1 MIAGRAPGGCLS
13 DLELSLA
20 YDAQREGVADTHLL
34 TCTRCRERLAELEQ
48 LTTLGRAVPHVEP
61 RPDAGAALV
70 AWAAQNPVRARS
82 LFPWRAAALVA
93 AAASVVMVVSLL
105 ALEQEAADRGLE
117 RQAEV
122 RGSADARY
130 EHQISR
136 LSADGARDET
146 LRVEHGRVQV
156 ELKPLAA
163 GERFRVLVSDADIE
177 VLGTRLEVEVRE
189 GRLYE
194 VQVIAGRAMVR
205 ARERPPAS
213 LDAGERWSP
222 APSRAEASAARAPAP
237 VPAAPAVL
245 PTSAPAAPAVLPTSV
260 PAVPRIPP
268 SSVAR
273 SESPAEPR
281 SPRAE
286 GASLPRARSSL
297 LDAAAFGASAETAPI
312 PPPPDA
318 FEAEFGQA
326 WSHFRAGE
334 LPEAA
339 EGFAQVE
346 RGGSLALAEDA
357 AYWRVVAL
365 LKLGAP
371 DSEEMLARF
380 LERHPASLRWGQ
392 LAITRAEQ
400 LLARGKKAE
409 AWTLLRRAAQD
420 PDHAIAE
427 SAERLRVLSGAPARE

>member
-1 MIAGRAPGGCLS
+1 MIAGRAPDGCLS

-48 LTTLGRAVPHVEP
+48 LTTLGRAVPHLEP

-70 AWAAQNPVRARS
+70 EWAAKNPVRARPT
-82 LFPWRAAALVA
+82 FPWRAAALVV
-93 AAASVVMVVSLL
+93 AAASVVLVVSLL

-136 LSADGARDET
+136 LSSDGARDET
-146 LRVEHGRVQV
+146 LRIEHGRVEV

-163 GERFRVLVSDADIE
+163 GERFRVLAPDAEIE

-189 GRLYE
+189 GRLHE
-194 VQVIAGRAMVR
+194 VQVIAGRATVR
-205 ARERPPAS
+205 PRELSPAS

-222 APSRAEASAARAPAP
+222 ALSHAEATVAQVP
-237 VPAAPAVL
+237 VPAAPAAL
-245 PTSAPAAPAVLPTSV
+245 PPSV
-260 PAVPRIPP
+260 PAVSPP
-268 SSVAR
+268 SVAR
-273 SESPAEPR
+273 SERPAEPR
-281 SPRAE
+281 SPRVE
-286 GASLPRARSSL
+286 GASPPRARSAL
-297 LDAAAFGASAETAPI
+297 LDAAAFGVSAATAPVS
-312 PPPPDA
+312 PDA
-318 FEAEFGQA
+318 FEAEFAEA
-326 WSHFRAGE
+326 WSHFRAGD
-334 LPEAA
+334 LQEAA
-339 EGFAQVE
+339 QGFAEVE
-346 RGGSLALAEDA
+346 RRGSPALAEDA

-365 LKLGAP
+365 LKLGAS

-400 LLARGKKAE
+400 LLAGGKKAE